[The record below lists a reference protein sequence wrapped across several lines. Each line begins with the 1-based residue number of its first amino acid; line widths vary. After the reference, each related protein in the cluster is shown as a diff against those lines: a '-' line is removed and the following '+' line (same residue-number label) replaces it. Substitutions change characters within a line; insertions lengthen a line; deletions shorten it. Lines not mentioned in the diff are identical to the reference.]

1 VSVYEIIKK
10 RRTIRKFK
18 QEKIERALL
27 EKFVDAARVAPSGSN
42 LQPLKYIITDSD
54 DQTEEV
60 FKNVKWAGYI
70 APHGNPG
77 ENEKPVA
84 YIIILADT
92 EIRKT
97 GWERDAGA
105 AMENIILAAAEEG
118 IGTCWIGSI
127 NRDELM
133 KYFNIPEKYQIDSL
147 VALGYAAEHP
157 VVEDENGSI
166 KYYKDENGVLHVPK
180 RRLEDVIVQTMPD
193 N

>member
-97 GWERDAGA
+97 GGERDAGA

-147 VALGYAAEHP
+147 VALGYPAEHP

-180 RRLEDVIVQTMPD
+180 RKLEDVIIK
-193 N
+193 

>member
-1 VSVYEIIKK
+1 MSVYDIIKK

-18 QEKIERALL
+18 QERIDRALL
-27 EKFVDAARVAPSGSN
+27 EKLIDAARLAPSASN
-42 LQPLKYIITDSD
+42 LQPLKYIIVDSGD
-54 DQTEEV
+54 KTEEV

-70 APHGNPG
+70 APHGNPA

-92 EIRKT
+92 EIRKS

-105 AMENIILAAAEEG
+105 AVGNILLTAAEEG

-127 NRDELM
+127 NRDEVR
-133 KYFNIPEKYQIDSL
+133 KQFNIPERYQIDSL
-147 VALGYAAEHP
+147 IALGYEAEHP

-166 KYYKDENGVLHVPK
+166 KYYKDESGVLHVPK
-180 RRLEDVIVQTMPD
+180 RKLKDIIIQ
-193 N
+193 